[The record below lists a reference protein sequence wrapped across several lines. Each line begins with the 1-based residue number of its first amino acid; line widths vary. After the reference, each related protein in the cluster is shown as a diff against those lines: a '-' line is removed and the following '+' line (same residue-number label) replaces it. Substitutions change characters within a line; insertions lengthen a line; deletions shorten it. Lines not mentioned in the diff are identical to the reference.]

1 MIETGNTFLMQDGH
15 KKRHLWIVL
24 QVRMVNKEK
33 MCVIVNI
40 SSKRCSS
47 GKCLEPIGPKAH
59 SFLTRNS
66 YIRCDHARTIP
77 MKKLESLLKKGQIR
91 LKEDFSSTIL
101 GIIRK
106 VVSTCSRSSKEVKDF
121 L

>member
-1 MIETGNTFLMQDGH
+1 
-15 KKRHLWIVL
+15 
-24 QVRMVNKEK
+24 
-33 MCVIVNI
+33 
-40 SSKRCSS
+40 
-47 GKCLEPIGPKAH
+47 
-59 SFLTRNS
+59 
-66 YIRCDHARTIP
+66 

-101 GIIRK
+101 GKIRK